1 MEPGPDEVLI
11 TEINIRR
18 TLSGD
23 DDHFWYQAQDGEGN
37 DPPLFEILGLL
48 ELAKDT
54 AFHVNAGTVPG
65 EDDDDG

>member
-18 TLSGD
+18 TLSGN

-54 AFHVNAGTVPG
+54 ALQISAGRVSD
-65 EDDDDG
+65 EDDDG

>member
-37 DPPLFEILGLL
+37 DPPLFEILGL
-48 ELAKDT
+48 T
-54 AFHVNAGTVPG
+54 
-65 EDDDDG
+65 